1 MMFQALYTDE
11 PVSVNGNNPK
21 RKEEYQ
27 KNILELFSSRYPDE
41 LSSGCPIKNKK
52 CYFLMI
58 YFYKGRK
65 QRDIDNILKYTIDA
79 LRKKIYNDD
88 KLIEFC
94 LSESISCDKDFASI
108 DMTSMDTGI
117 AGQLYDFISEEYD
130 REHTSVTYIECGL
143 MNDNFY
149 NIGLEEL
156 WK

>member
-11 PVSVNGNNPK
+11 PVSVNGNNAK

-27 KNILELFSSRYPDE
+27 KNILELFSSRYPNE
-41 LSSGCPIKNKK
+41 LSGGCPIRNKK
-52 CYFLMI
+52 CYFLMM

-88 KLIEFC
+88 KLIEFS
-94 LSESISCDKDFASI
+94 LSESISCDKDIMSI
-108 DMTSMDTGI
+108 DMTFMDKDI
-117 AGQLYDFISEEYD
+117 ISKLYDFIAQEYD
-130 REHTSVTYIECGL
+130 KEHFSVTYIECGL

-149 NIGLEEL
+149 KIGLEEL

>member
-11 PVSVNGNNPK
+11 PVSVNANNTK

-27 KNILELFSSRYPDE
+27 KNILELFSGRYSGE
-41 LSSGCPIKNKK
+41 LSSGCPIRNKK
-52 CYFLMI
+52 CYFLMM

-65 QRDIDNILKYTIDA
+65 LRDIDNILKYTIDA

-88 KLIEFC
+88 RFIEFC
-94 LSESISCDKDFASI
+94 LSESISCDNSIECI
-108 DMTSMDTGI
+108 DMTSMDKAI
-117 AGQLYDFISEEYD
+117 VEQLYDFIHGEYD
-130 REHTSVTYIECGL
+130 KDHTSVTYIECGL

-149 NIGLEEL
+149 KIGLEDL